1 MIKLEEPHLL
11 FEKTP
16 VYKISERNKA
26 AVSAPISA
34 KTAKLLLAYNA
45 KEQTVSPTVQTMF
58 AKLAIA
64 SGFSDNQKLL
74 INTASLNTDVKALA
88 REYAPKLILVFG
100 ESALAGIS
108 GVKHT
113 AETVEGAFV
122 ITTESPDVLVKNDA
136 GKAALWKAI
145 KAALKL

>member
-1 MIKLEEPHLL
+1 MIKLEEPYLL

-16 VYKISERNKA
+16 VYKISEKSKPV
-26 AVSAPISA
+26 VSQPIGV
-34 KTAKLLLAYNA
+34 KTAKLLLVYAS
-45 KEQTVSPTVQTMF
+45 KEQSISPTVQTMF
-58 AKLAIA
+58 TKLAIA

-74 INTASLNTDVKALA
+74 INTESLNTDVKALA
-88 REYAPKLILVFG
+88 GEYSPKLILVFG

-108 GVKHT
+108 GAKHT
-113 AETVEGAFV
+113 AETVNGAFV